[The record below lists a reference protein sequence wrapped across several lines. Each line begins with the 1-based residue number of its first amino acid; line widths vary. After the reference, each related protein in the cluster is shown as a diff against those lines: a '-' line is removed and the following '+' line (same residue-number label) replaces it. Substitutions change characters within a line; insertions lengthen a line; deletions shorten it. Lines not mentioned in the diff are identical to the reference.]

1 MPDTVGGKGR
11 TDSLPGG
18 KETPRTGTTEL
29 PAAPSDGFGGSAPT
43 TSNRPALRNS
53 MVRGPVLPMEDLIPE
68 GLSELGDLEALA
80 KRFASDG
87 ALLRQ
92 QIRPGSLPSTE
103 RAVRLWEFFTAYAEA
118 AAGKEPTA
126 DGEQI
131 FDKALKEQGFG
142 EYRDARTGDDGL
154 TAAKWVLA
162 SGSPEEARDRAD
174 QVDFEPPP
182 EVLLSESAQMQEAP
196 RKTEAPQ
203 QHEATRRPEESQHPQ
218 SQQAIRDSAFS
229 QGPERPMLEKV
240 PGQSEFLR
248 PNPQLADMPRPV
260 IMPPNPDQL
269 RRSDDDSPVSRFDDI
284 MKKLSGNMRLGSNML
299 WNFLHR
305 SRNGPE
311 DSAIE
316 KEKWNQLVFAAI
328 IAFVGL
334 MLLVILVVAL

>member
-1 MPDTVGGKGR
+1 M
-11 TDSLPGG
+11 
-18 KETPRTGTTEL
+18 
-29 PAAPSDGFGGSAPT
+29 
-43 TSNRPALRNS
+43 
-53 MVRGPVLPMEDLIPE
+53 
-68 GLSELGDLEALA
+68 
-80 KRFASDG
+80 
-87 ALLRQ
+87 
-92 QIRPGSLPSTE
+92 
-103 RAVRLWEFFTAYAEA
+103 RLWEFFSAYAEA

-162 SGSPEEARDRAD
+162 SDSPEEARDCAD
-174 QVDFEPPP
+174 QVDLEPPP
-182 EVLLSESAQMQEAP
+182 EVLLSESAQLQEAP

-203 QHEATRRPEESQHPQ
+203 QHEATRRPEESQPQ
-218 SQQAIRDSAFS
+218 SQQAIRDSAFA

-240 PGQSEFLR
+240 AGQSEFLR

-260 IMPPNPDQL
+260 IMPPNPEQL

-284 MKKLSGNMRLGSNML
+284 MKKLSGNRRLGSNML

-334 MLLVILVVAL
+334 MLLIILVVAL

>member
-1 MPDTVGGKGR
+1 MPDTVGGRGR
-11 TDSLPGG
+11 TEGTQGG
-18 KETPRTGTTEL
+18 KEPGQTATTEL
-29 PAAPSDGFGGSAPT
+29 PAAPSDGFGTTPT

-68 GLSELGDLEALA
+68 GLAELGDLEALA

-92 QIRPGSLPSTE
+92 QIRPSSLPSLD

-118 AAGKEPTA
+118 AAGQEPNA
-126 DGEQI
+126 EGEQL

-154 TAAKWVLA
+154 KAAKWVLA

-182 EVLLSESAQMQEAP
+182 EVLLSESAQLQEGA
-196 RKTEAPQ
+196 RKPDAA
-203 QHEATRRPEESQHPQ
+203 QHQEPTRRPEESHPQ

-229 QGPERPMLEKV
+229 QGPERPALERM

-248 PNPQLADMPRPV
+248 ANPQLADMPRPI

-269 RRSDDDSPVSRFDDI
+269 RRSDDDSPVSRFEDI
-284 MKKLSGNMRLGSNML
+284 MKKLNGNMRLGSNML

-334 MLLVILVVAL
+334 MLLIILVVAL